1 MIDCKF
7 ELNNKP
13 MSTFWCGAT
22 QFLAFSGLGAH
33 VNQRLSACVLNAGP
47 IPPGTYYIVDRESG
61 GVLGPLLDRIKGRT
75 NWFALYAIDNRI
87 DDHAYCNEVE
97 RGNFRL
103 HPKGPYG
110 ISKGCI
116 VINDPAKYSYLR
128 LILKS
133 SKLTPIPGTK
143 HSAYGKV
150 VVR

>member
-1 MIDCKF
+1 MIECKF

-22 QFLAFSGLGAH
+22 RFPAFSGLGKH
-33 VNQRLSACVLNAGP
+33 VNQRLSACVLAAGP

-61 GVLGPLLDRIKGRT
+61 GVLGPLWDRIKGRT

-87 DDHAYCNEVE
+87 DDHTYCEEVE

-116 VINDPAKYSYLR
+116 VIDDPAKYLYLR
-128 LILKS
+128 TILKN
-133 SKLTPIPGTK
+133 SKPTPIPETK
-143 HSAYGKV
+143 YNAYGKV